1 MARRFVGLTDDPAR
15 REQDHN
21 NPKDWKQ
28 RTFATEDEA
37 RRWMKELLED
47 PEFETGAGDRGWRY
61 GYTYTIRPWTR
72 E

>member
-15 REQDHN
+15 RQEDHN

-28 RTFATEDEA
+28 RTFVTEDEA
-37 RRWMKELLED
+37 RRWQKELLEN

-61 GYTYTIRPWTR
+61 GYTYTIRPWTH

>member
-15 REQDHN
+15 RQEEHN
-21 NPKDWKQ
+21 NPRDWQQ
-28 RTFATEDEA
+28 RTFATEEEA
-37 RRWMKELLED
+37 RRWQKELLEN

-61 GYTYTIRPWTR
+61 GYTYTVRPWTR